1 MDVLHPF
8 LTFSIFRGE
17 IGLRFLIIE
26 RVSLFEVEL
35 DELRKLSLRQNSIS
49 VFVNLIKQRIELV
62 PLVKLSPIFLNNFGK
77 LVNEFPGFVPLEVSI
92 LVKVKLVPHE
102 IDTSAE
108 LGFVVGQVV
117 RKRSLVSF
125 RRVQVPPR
133 RR

>member
-1 MDVLHPF
+1 M
-8 LTFSIFRGE
+8 
-17 IGLRFLIIE
+17 RFLIIE

-35 DELRKLSLRQNSIS
+35 DELRKLSLRQNFISI
-49 VFVNLIKQRIELV
+49 FINLIKQRIELV

-77 LVNEFPGFVPLEVSI
+77 LVNEFPSFVPLKVSV